1 MKSLLIASIVA
12 LVIVGGLGI
21 YSLKVLGDVQRRSKD
36 IDEAFAARA
45 LELRE
50 TDQLFPF
57 APAPHLDPARFGTW
71 LEARTEI
78 ARALVARAAEPAAS
92 DFHARES
99 RNVMLAVVRTELV
112 ARKMSL
118 AEYRAISA
126 RWRALL
132 ALPEF
137 EELKKTWRGRTAS
150 RDHPQGLPLPMSA
163 TDAQEKEIEQIRR
176 YERQLVETMDADLM
190 GPSLELAATGGGA
203 GEGSG

>member
-12 LVIVGGLGI
+12 LVVVGGLGI
-21 YSLKVLGDVQRRSKD
+21 YSLKVLGDVQKRSKE

-45 LELRE
+45 RELRE
-50 TDQLFPF
+50 TDALFPY
-57 APAPHLDPARFGTW
+57 APVPHLDPARFGTW

-78 ARALVARAAEPAAS
+78 SRALLARAAEPAAS

-112 ARKMSL
+112 AKKMSL

-132 ALPEF
+132 GLPEF
-137 EELKKTWRGRTAS
+137 EELRKTWRGRTAG
-150 RDHPQGLPLPMSA
+150 RDHAEGLPLPPLA

-190 GPSLELAATGGGA
+190 GPALDQAA
-203 GEGSG
+203 SG